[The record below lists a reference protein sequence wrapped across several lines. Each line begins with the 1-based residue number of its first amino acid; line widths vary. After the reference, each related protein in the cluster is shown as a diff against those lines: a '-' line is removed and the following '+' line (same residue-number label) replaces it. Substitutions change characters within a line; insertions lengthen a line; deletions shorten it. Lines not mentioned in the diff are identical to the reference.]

1 MSSLFQT
8 YGRWDIDLKKQR
20 ERTLRIKTAKRTLIS
35 FRGLRYQI

>member
-8 YGRWDIDLKKQR
+8 YGRWDIDIKKAK
-20 ERTLRIKTAKRTLIS
+20 ERMLRIRTAKRTSIS